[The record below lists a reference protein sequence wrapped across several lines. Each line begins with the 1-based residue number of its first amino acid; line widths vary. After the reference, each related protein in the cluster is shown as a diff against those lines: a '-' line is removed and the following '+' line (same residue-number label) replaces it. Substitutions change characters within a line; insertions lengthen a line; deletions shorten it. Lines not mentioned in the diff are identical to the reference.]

1 MLNGL
6 MLALVC
12 AAAAACS
19 PGEPPATADTE
30 VDLTA
35 AMTRLQERRTALAT
49 AESKMDL
56 DAAAGF
62 WAADAILHV
71 ADRPPIIGRMLIR
84 DYYHE
89 FFAGDVVAFE
99 RESHEVR
106 LAKSGELAYSL
117 GRHSFGLVRDGEDY
131 SLTGKYLA
139 VWKIIDG
146 EWMLVAVSLTDDS
159 ETPTPAVLEDD

>member
-30 VDLTA
+30 VDLAT
-35 AMTRLQERRTALAT
+35 AMTRLQDRRAALAT
-49 AESKMDL
+49 VESEMNL

-62 WAADAILHV
+62 WAKDAILHV
-71 ADRPPIIGRMLIR
+71 ADRPPVVGRMLIR
-84 DYYHE
+84 DFYHE

-117 GRHSFGLVRDGEDY
+117 GQHRFQLIRDGED
-131 SLTGKYLA
+131 LILNGKYLA
-139 VWKIIDG
+139 VWKLIDG
-146 EWMLVAVSLTDDS
+146 VWMLVAVSLTDDS
-159 ETPTPAVLEDD
+159 DVPTPVLIEDS